1 MIGLVTI
8 TQVFVLIYERQK
20 PLFLPNLAKNS
31 ALKRLKKCIMKGYNW
46 SVKGPTKNLYSYTGG
61 GMPLG
66 HTKFLRPH
74 NL

>member
-1 MIGLVTI
+1 MYYIGTALMHCCI
-8 TQVFVLIYERQK
+8 PCRRG
-20 PLFLPNLAKNS
+20 AK
-31 ALKRLKKCIMKGYNW
+31 LKMCVIKGYNW